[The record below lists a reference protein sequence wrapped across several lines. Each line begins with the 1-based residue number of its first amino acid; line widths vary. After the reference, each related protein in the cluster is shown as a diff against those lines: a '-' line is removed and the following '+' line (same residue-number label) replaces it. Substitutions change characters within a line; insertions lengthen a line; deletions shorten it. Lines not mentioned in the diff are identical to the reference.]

1 MEIQLGSGS
10 TAMMIFFVIFGG
22 VAANMIYR
30 VIKNR
35 GFKGAMFG
43 APVSRQVAE
52 MELSRRGMVKT
63 KLRVHV
69 LSPRDP
75 GEGPH
80 VGVEVI
86 QSTIGSWE
94 MKPIAL
100 TRVEAKQL
108 ADELSRAADG
118 ALNATSGTAD

>member
-1 MEIQLGSGS
+1 MEIQVGSSS
-10 TAMMIFFVIFGG
+10 TAVTIFFVIFGL
-22 VAANMIYR
+22 VAANLLYR

-52 MELSRRGMVKT
+52 MELSSRGIVKT
-63 KLRVHV
+63 KLKVHL

-94 MKPIAL
+94 MKPVAL
-100 TRVEAKQL
+100 TRMEAKEL
-108 ADELSRAADG
+108 ADELARAADSSVS
-118 ALNATSGTAD
+118 ATSGTAG